1 MKKTVFLFAAVMGLS
16 HAASAQTQWVIDKNH
31 TDIRFTVT
39 HMMIS
44 EVDGE
49 FKDFNATVV
58 SHSDDFNG
66 ADVKFTAKVAS
77 IDTDN
82 QRRDGHLQSDD
93 FFNAEKFPELT
104 FSGKI
109 EKQGNDYFLVGD
121 LTIRDV
127 AKPIRFDVTYNG
139 TIDLQNGRKAG
150 FKISGAVDRF
160 DYGLKWDR
168 TIETGGLVVGRE
180 IQITCNV
187 ELDTSA

>member
-1 MKKTVFLFAAVMGLS
+1 MKKAALLFLAVMGLS

-58 SHSDDFNG
+58 SHSDDFDG
-66 ADVKFTAKVAS
+66 ADVEFTAKVAS
-77 IDTDN
+77 INTDN
-82 QRRDGHLQSDD
+82 ERRDGHLKSDD
-93 FFNAEKFPELT
+93 FFNAERYPELT

-109 EKQGNDYFLVGD
+109 EKQENDYFLVGD

-127 AKPIRFDVTYNG
+127 TKPIRFDVKYNG

-168 TIETGGLVVGRE
+168 TIETGGLVVGQE